1 MKSRLLFLATITS
14 LLVTTTAFAST
25 VEFNINGVND
35 DSSKLYVQIFKGEE
49 NYQNGNAESAT
60 ITKAKDG
67 KASISFT
74 NLDKGDYALRFFHDQ
89 NNNGKLETNLFGMPV
104 EGYGFS
110 NNAKPNFGPVSYQQI
125 KFSVSEDDSKVVN
138 ESTVIY

>member
-1 MKSRLLFLATITS
+1 MKSRQLFLATITS
-14 LLVTTTAFAST
+14 LLLTTTAFAGT

-49 NYQNGNAESAT
+49 NYQSGNAESAT
-60 ITKAKDG
+60 ITNAKDG
-67 KASISFT
+67 KASIIFN

-104 EGYGFS
+104 EGDGFS
-110 NNAKPNFGPVSYQQI
+110 NNAKPNFGPVSYEQI
-125 KFSVSEDDSKVVN
+125 KFSVSEDGSIVVN

>member
-1 MKSRLLFLATITS
+1 MNSTTLLFATITS
-14 LLVTTTAFAST
+14 LLLTTTTYAGE
-25 VEFNINGVND
+25 VEFNIDGVND

-60 ITKAKDG
+60 ITKAKNG
-67 KASISFT
+67 KASISFK

-125 KFSVSEDDSKVVN
+125 KFSVSDDVSKVVN

>member
-1 MKSRLLFLATITS
+1 MNNKQLFLATITS
-14 LLVTTTAFAST
+14 LLLTTTAFAGT
-25 VEFNINGVND
+25 VEFNISGVND

-60 ITKAKDG
+60 ITTSKDG
-67 KASISFT
+67 KASIIFS

-89 NNNGKLETNLFGMPV
+89 NNNGKLEMNLFGMPV

-110 NNAKPNFGPVSYQQI
+110 NNAQPNFGPVSYQQI
-125 KFSVSEDDSKVVN
+125 RFSVDADDGKVIN